1 VGYTLGLDLG
11 TTSSA
16 AAVNDGTAARMLSV
30 DHSVVVIPSVVHI
43 DGDGTVLVG
52 SAAERRAIGDHSGIA
67 REFKRRF
74 GDPEPM
80 ILSGTPVSANDL
92 LLEVAKS
99 LIDIATSELGAAPTE
114 IVVCHPANWGNYKV
128 GLLSDTL
135 TNSALP
141 PHRLISEPEAAAIHY
156 ASEKPVGDG
165 EIIAVYGLGGATF
178 DAVVLR
184 KAGHGPDEWE
194 VLGEPR
200 GIERLGGIDFD
211 LAVFHHV
218 LEVLSLDV
226 GRFGSEDGPNQTA
239 MLRFRAECREA
250 KHALSTDSTATV
262 PVLLP
267 GYSETVQ
274 ITRGEFETL
283 IDPAISRT
291 IDALQLA
298 IGTTGLEL
306 ADVDRI
312 LLVGGSTRVPL
323 VAERLAAAT
332 NRPIEHA
339 SQLEHAVALGAAEF
353 ADPAGPTTTTASAA
367 PSHSDLYNLPHID
380 EQPLPD
386 FMQSRAASSRGG
398 SSVPGSSASGP
409 IPSGMTV
416 PAPSAGSPVPPTPPP
431 QPSPG
436 AEQPLHT
443 TVGAVVV
450 DERLESRS
458 PVTVFLVSFA
468 VVAAAL
474 TAVLLVLNT
483 TGDDTDASTGGSATT
498 EQGDDDAPT
507 FETSCSAEQ
516 LPDPN
521 VRYQVTRIPDT
532 FAEPTLNG
540 RNVPSTVSVD
550 GVTSRPITSFPE
562 FSELDLTYTGCE
574 VAENGRVWWAVQYTG
589 PDLAGGTYSGVVWS
603 STLFIE
609 PVPS

>member
-1 VGYTLGLDLG
+1 MGYTLGLDLG
-11 TTSSA
+11 TTASA
-16 AAVNDGTAARMLSV
+16 AAVGDGTAVRMLSV
-30 DHSVVVIPSVVHI
+30 DHSVIVIPSVVHI

-52 SAAERRAIGDHSGIA
+52 SAAERRAAGDHSGIA

-74 GDPEPM
+74 GDPEPL

-99 LIDIATSELGAAPTE
+99 LVDIATSELGAAPTE
-114 IVVCHPANWGNYKV
+114 IVVCHPANWGSYKV

-135 TNSALP
+135 SNSALP
-141 PHRLISEPEAAAIHY
+141 PHRLISEPEAAAIHF

-165 EIIAVYGLGGATF
+165 EVIAVYRLGGATF

-184 KAGHGPDEWE
+184 KVGHRPDQWE

-211 LAVFHHV
+211 LAVLHHV
-218 LEVLSLDV
+218 LDVLSFDV
-226 GRFGSEDGPNQTA
+226 GRFSSEDGSNQTA
-239 MLRFRAECREA
+239 MLRLRSECREA

-262 PVLLP
+262 HVLLP
-267 GYSETVQ
+267 GHSEAVQ

-291 IDALQLA
+291 IDTLQLA

-306 ADVDRI
+306 AEVDRI

-323 VAERLAAAT
+323 VAERVAAAT
-332 NRPIEHA
+332 DRPIERTA
-339 SQLEHAVALGAAEF
+339 QLEHAVALGAAEF
-353 ADPAGPTTTTASAA
+353 ADPAGATTSAASAA

-386 FMQSRAASSRGG
+386 FMQGRVASSRGA
-398 SSVPGSSASGP
+398 SSGPVSSAAGP
-409 IPSGMTV
+409 GASGMTV
-416 PAPSAGSPVPPTPPP
+416 LAPVAGNPAPPSPPP
-431 QPSPG
+431 HT
-436 AEQPLHT
+436 EQPLHT
-443 TVGAVVV
+443 TPGAMLV
-450 DERLESRS
+450 DERIDRRS

-483 TGDDTDASTGGSATT
+483 TGDDTDATAAESATTT
-498 EQGDDDAPT
+498 EQGGDDAPT

-521 VRYQVTRIPDT
+521 IRYRVTMIPDT
-532 FAEPTLNG
+532 FAEPILNG

-589 PDLAGGTYSGVVWS
+589 PDLAGGTHSGVVWS